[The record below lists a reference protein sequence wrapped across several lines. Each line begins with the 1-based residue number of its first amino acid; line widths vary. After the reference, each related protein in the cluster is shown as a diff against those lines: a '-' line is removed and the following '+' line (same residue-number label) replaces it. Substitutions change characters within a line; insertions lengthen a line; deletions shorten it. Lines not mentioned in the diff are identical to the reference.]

1 MGYGVAFSPLVPQIV
16 LWAAVAVAVV
26 IAALLIAARTRG
38 ALLRALALTLVVLA
52 LANPSLTREDREPL
66 TSVAVVVI
74 DKSPSQ
80 SFGNRTNQTAAV
92 RAALTDRLSRIQGLE
107 VRTVEAGEADGETDG
122 TRLFSALNASLAD
135 VPPDRVAGAIFVTDG
150 RVHDIP
156 PDAGT
161 LGFRPES
168 SARQA

>member
-74 DKSPSQ
+74 DKITHASRSATARTRPRPCVRHLLIACRAFRVLRGIVLFVLRFTTVAVAGSSTSRAQ
-80 SFGNRTNQTAAV
+80 SFIITIR
-92 RAALTDRLSRIQGLE
+92 
-107 VRTVEAGEADGETDG
+107 
-122 TRLFSALNASLAD
+122 SLA
-135 VPPDRVAGAIFVTDG
+135 RQT
-150 RVHDIP
+150 IP
-156 PDAGT
+156 PV
-161 LGFRPES
+161 F
-168 SARQA
+168 RQARR